1 MGKPVERRRLPVAQ
15 AGDGFTQHGKRGA
28 LAETPGGAQGAAP
41 RGPAGSGRAGG
52 CGTRAGTRASPA
64 GPAWAV
70 APGVGRGPRRWA
82 ARAARP
88 AATWGPPPRG
98 PGRAQAGERQALRRG
113 GQGAPPRAPTLALS
127 AAPRAPGAGPGGLPA
142 GGAQH
147 RAAGGRVLARAQL
160 LQVGDGR
167 GQQPGGHGRRG
178 ARRAAGGPGRAAAH
192 AWGAGAPPPLGG
204 RGAPA
209 AGPAPAA
216 ARRARCG
223 RLVPRARLAPTPGL
237 VPQQKNVGGEV
248 GLRDR
253 PRDQIRRRQWPQ
265 ACVPLRS
272 GTGAMPAYFGSSA
285 ADV

>member
-1 MGKPVERRRLPVAQ
+1 MGAKRRRHPRPPLR
-15 AGDGFTQHGKRGA
+15 DGPWTARAAAPSSVQGWHRA
-28 LAETPGGAQGAAP
+28 AAGAAAPGP
-41 RGPAGSGRAGG
+41 RSHPAR
-52 CGTRAGTRASPA
+52 
-64 GPAWAV
+64 PAWAV

-82 ARAARP
+82 ERAARP
-88 AATWGPPPRG
+88 AVTWGPPPRG

-167 GQQPGGHGRRG
+167 WRQPGGHGRRG
-178 ARRAAGGPGRAAAH
+178 ARRAARGPGRAAAH

-223 RLVPRARLAPTPGL
+223 RLVPRARLSPTQGL
-237 VPQQKNVGGEV
+237 APQQKNVGGEV

-253 PRDQIRRRQWPQ
+253 PRDQIRGQE
-265 ACVPLRS
+265 
-272 GTGAMPAYFGSSA
+272 SSLN
-285 ADV
+285 